1 MIIIGTIDNNMMS
14 NSITRIQ
21 LQPSN
26 YLQISIAHL
35 KMKVGE
41 YEIFIYIISNVNP
54 KRQSGSGDYITFC

>member
-41 YEIFIYIISNVNP
+41 YEIFIYIISNVALL
-54 KRQSGSGDYITFC
+54 RFITRKPDAH